1 MTSVDHAIL
10 AKSPLLESLLPLE
23 LESLAQ
29 AFSAVEIPAGS
40 VVLREGDIGDSL
52 FIVASGVLDVL
63 VRGADG
69 GDIVVG
75 ALGAGESFGE
85 ISLIDRS
92 PRTATVKTRETSVLY
107 VLTHDSLHSFAKTH
121 RNGFTWLMV
130 NVARGLAQKLR
141 EANRK
146 LADRR

>member
-1 MTSVDHAIL
+1 M
-10 AKSPLLESLLPLE
+10 
-23 LESLAQ
+23 
-29 AFSAVEIPAGS
+29 
-40 VVLREGDIGDSL
+40 
-52 FIVASGVLDVL
+52 
-63 VRGADG
+63 
-69 GDIVVG
+69 
-75 ALGAGESFGE
+75 
-85 ISLIDRS
+85 
-92 PRTATVKTRETSVLY
+92 KTRETSVLY

>member
-1 MTSVDHAIL
+1 MTSVDHAVL

-23 LESLAQ
+23 LESIAQ

-63 VRGADG
+63 VRTDG

-75 ALGAGESFGE
+75 ALGPGESFGE

-92 PRTATVKTRETSVLY
+92 PRTATVKTRDISVLY
-107 VLTHDSLHSFAKTH
+107 VLTHESLHSFAKTH

-130 NVARGLAQKLR
+130 NVARGLAQKLK

-146 LADRR
+146 LAERR